1 MSVGD
6 KIKSAVGSSEG
17 ASRLLGSKKKKAV
30 AGGALLAVIV
40 AVAAA
45 VFLNMDRSGEY
56 VTLYPGISREENS
69 EIMAVLSSCLLYTS
83 PILILHGDCDKLV
96 PWTISED
103 FYNRIV
109 DAGMEDRAEFYIL
122 QGAGHGTKEFFQAET
137 KALILR
143 FFDRCLRQ
151 EAF

>member
-56 VTLYPGISREENS
+56 VLSLIHISMTGLQSLRS
-69 EIMAVLSSCLLYTS
+69 SGFRAAATGAVIKT
-83 PILILHGDCDKLV
+83 
-96 PWTISED
+96 
-103 FYNRIV
+103 
-109 DAGMEDRAEFYIL
+109 
-122 QGAGHGTKEFFQAET
+122 
-137 KALILR
+137 
-143 FFDRCLRQ
+143 
-151 EAF
+151 